1 MIVMTITPKITDAI
15 WTKANPPQA
24 NNTMAQKHWVI
35 LHDTFPI
42 VQASL
47 SGVSNVATTNELE
60 SDEVMKNKHIV
71 IYTTADINR

>member
-60 SDEVMKNKHIV
+60 SDEVIKNKHIV
-71 IYTTADINR
+71 INTTADINS